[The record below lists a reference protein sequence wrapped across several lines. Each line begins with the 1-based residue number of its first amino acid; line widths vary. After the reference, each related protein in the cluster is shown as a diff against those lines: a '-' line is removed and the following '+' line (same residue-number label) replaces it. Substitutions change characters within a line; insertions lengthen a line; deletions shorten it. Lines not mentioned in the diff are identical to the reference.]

1 MALKVGRIDLW
12 VAGIEDVP
20 GGLSKK
26 LAVLADAGVSL
37 AFVLARR
44 APEKKKGVGVVFVA
58 PIKGAKQAAAAK
70 KAGFSKSKSL
80 QAVCVEGPDKRGLG
94 ARITAALGAAGINM
108 RGLSAVVI
116 GRKFALYLALD
127 SSKDA
132 AAAARIIRKM

>member
-1 MALKVGRIDLW
+1 MALS
-12 VAGIEDVP
+12 VARVDVWAGSIEDKP
-20 GGLSKK
+20 GGLAAK
-26 LAVLADAGVSL
+26 LAPLADAKVSL
-37 AFVLARR
+37 RFVLARR
-44 APEKKKGVGVVFVA
+44 ESKKPGVGVVFVA
-58 PIKGAKQAAAAK
+58 PIKGAKQAAAAR

-94 ARITAALGAAGINM
+94 AEITGALGAAGINM

>member
-1 MALKVGRIDLW
+1 MALS
-12 VAGIEDVP
+12 VARVDVWAGSIEDKP
-20 GGLSKK
+20 GGLAAK
-26 LAVLADAGVSL
+26 LAPLADAGVSL
-37 AFVLARR
+37 SFVLARR
-44 APEKKKGVGVVFVA
+44 EPGKAGVGVVFVA